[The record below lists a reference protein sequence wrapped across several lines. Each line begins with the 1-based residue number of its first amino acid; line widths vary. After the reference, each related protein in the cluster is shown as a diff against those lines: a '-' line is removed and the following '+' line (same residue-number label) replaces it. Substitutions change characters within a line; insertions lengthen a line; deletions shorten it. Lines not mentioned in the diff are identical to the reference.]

1 MRVYE
6 PLGLGYLYRTMN
18 IRSGLDGLSLVP
30 SRSERDEAAARRQA
44 ALLRFL
50 SAPEPESV
58 ENYFR
63 ELAHVE
69 GLDGHSLRDEIA

>member
-1 MRVYE
+1 MD
-6 PLGLGYLYRTMN
+6 
-18 IRSGLDGLSLVP
+18 IRSGLDRLHLVP
-30 SRSERDEAAARRQA
+30 APSEREESAARRQA

-50 SAPEPESV
+50 SAPEPVSV

>member
-1 MRVYE
+1 MD
-6 PLGLGYLYRTMN
+6 
-18 IRSGLDGLSLVP
+18 IRSGRDRLSVVK
-30 SRSERDEAAARRQA
+30 SRDERDEAASRRQD

-50 SAPEPESV
+50 SAPEPASV